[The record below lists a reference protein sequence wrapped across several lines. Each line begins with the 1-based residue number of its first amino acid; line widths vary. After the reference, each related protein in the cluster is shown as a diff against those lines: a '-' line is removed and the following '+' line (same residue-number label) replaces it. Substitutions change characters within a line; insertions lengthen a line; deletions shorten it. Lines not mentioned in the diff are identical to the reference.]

1 MKFRLNCRLNLLFV
15 VTIAAIGQIA
25 SVGAVNAE
33 TMPIE
38 RLVSQTKL
46 ASSILEPKSL
56 ALAKPLGTRIA
67 ESSDLPTAKDLLA
80 RRKPRKPLVR
90 KKPAQKP
97 AATTEPNSTSP
108 QTQTPATPTT
118 PATGIEK
125 QVLVSDII
133 IRSPKGTL
141 DPALESKIRQALTVK
156 TGQPTNRAQLEQN
169 LNAVRALGAFSAV
182 EIIPEDTT
190 KGVKL
195 RDRKSVV

>member
-25 SVGAVNAE
+25 STGSVKAE

-56 ALAKPLGTRIA
+56 VKPLGTRIV
-67 ESSDLPTAKDLLA
+67 ETDNLPTAKDLLA
-80 RRKPRKPLVR
+80 RRKPRKPVVR
-90 KKPAQKP
+90 RKPAAKP
-97 AATTEPNSTSP
+97 AATKEPNSTSP
-108 QTQTPATPTT
+108 QTQTPAT

-141 DPALESKIRQALTVK
+141 DPALESKIRQVLTVK

-182 EIIPEDTT
+182 EIIPEDTSRESNSA
-190 KGVKL
+190 L
-195 RDRKSVV
+195 L